1 MVKSKV
7 ILGGGDSLIEA
18 MKNMANEG
26 KFKIEPSRDKCLYVI
41 CRQERHPFIDEGED
55 GKDKWEKYFFNS
67 EGGGTIV
74 FSTDVNAV
82 ELTKNSFK
90 NRLMQIYETFKNR
103 TFALKSLDKFR
114 RRNNVYAWTIGRY
127 LVGTYTG
134 QNGKTFN
141 ENSISIDVVGI
152 GKDRLFRI
160 AEELKDTFKQESVLV
175 RWNGM
180 VYSVS

>member
-1 MVKSKV
+1 MVKTKA
-7 ILGGGDSLIEA
+7 ILGGGSSLFDA

-26 KFKIEPSRDKCLYVI
+26 KFKIEPSRDKCLSVI
-41 CRQERHPFIDEGED
+41 ADRSDAPFIDEGED
-55 GKDKWEKYFFNS
+55 GKDKWEKCLFS
-67 EGGGTIV
+67 MESGGTIV

-82 ELTKNSFK
+82 ELTKNSFN

-103 TFALKSLDKFR
+103 TFALKILDKFR

-160 AEELKDTFKQESVLV
+160 VEELKDTFRQESVLV
-175 RWNGM
+175 RCNGM
-180 VYSVS
+180 VYFVS

>member
-7 ILGGGDSLIEA
+7 ILGGGDSLFEA

-26 KFKIEPSRDKCLYVI
+26 RFKVGPSREKCMYVI
-41 CRQERHPFIDEGED
+41 ADKSDTPFIDEGED
-55 GKDKWEKYFFNS
+55 GKDKWEMYLFNS

-90 NRLMQIYETFKNR
+90 NRLMQIYEAFKNR
-103 TFALKSLDKFR
+103 TFALKILDKFR

-152 GKDRLFRI
+152 GKDRLFKI

-180 VYSVS
+180 VYFIS

>member
-7 ILGGGDSLIEA
+7 ILGGGDSLFEA

-26 KFKIEPSRDKCLYVI
+26 RFKVGPSREKCMYVI
-41 CRQERHPFIDEGED
+41 ADKSDTPFIDEGED
-55 GKDKWEKYFFNS
+55 GKDKWEKFLFNS

-103 TFALKSLDKFR
+103 TFALKILDKFR

-152 GKDRLFRI
+152 GKDRLFKI

-180 VYSVS
+180 VYFIS